1 MAKIIYLQS
10 NRWPAMTARIPIQ
23 SIHCRFRRDLQSNQS
38 TVGTAE
44 RRPLR
49 QWPHHSGKQCQCK
62 LCRWISQL
70 NAKCKLNSSHPIL
83 VAAQVRPQILINRVG
98 SDQLNPDPTRI
109 KYYRVWEQVLF
120 RFTPITN
127 NVRWVRQ
134 PLWPPP
140 PTKNSSNSRIFCWVL
155 YGDGERWEGHKGCQI
170 TSHCY

>member
-44 RRPLR
+44 RRPLL

-70 NAKCKLNSSHPIL
+70 NAKIKLLPSNLSSGSSKAPYTD
-83 VAAQVRPQILINRVG
+83 QSCRVRSTQSRSNTDQILSSLRTSTFSFYSNNKQCEVG
-98 SDQLNPDPTRI
+98 QTAIMTPSPYKKQL
-109 KYYRVWEQVLF
+109 E
-120 RFTPITN
+120 
-127 NVRWVRQ
+127 
-134 PLWPPP
+134 
-140 PTKNSSNSRIFCWVL
+140 
-155 YGDGERWEGHKGCQI
+155 
-170 TSHCY
+170 